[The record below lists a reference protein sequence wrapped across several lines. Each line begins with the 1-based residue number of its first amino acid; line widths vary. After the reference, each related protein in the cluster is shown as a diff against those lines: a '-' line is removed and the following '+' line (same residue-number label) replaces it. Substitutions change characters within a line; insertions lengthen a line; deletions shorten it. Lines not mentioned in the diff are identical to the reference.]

1 MVLPRRLAIAS
12 PCCKDRI
19 LAVDVVRVD
28 SAVANR
34 ESRDWM
40 RVCCSVRTTWWS
52 FTMASRSFHDI
63 LVAFGVAARDPLL
76 AEGEGL
82 EDMLWNS
89 AEDRSRMVLK
99 TWQTFFCF
107 ATF

>member
-1 MVLPRRLAIAS
+1 
-12 PCCKDRI
+12 
-19 LAVDVVRVD
+19 
-28 SAVANR
+28 
-34 ESRDWM
+34 
-40 RVCCSVRTTWWS
+40 
-52 FTMASRSFHDI
+52 MASRSFHDI